1 MILSKLIKIL
11 VCHFIGDYFLQNDF
25 IAKTK
30 GDNVYHLL
38 VHCVLYLV
46 PFYFV
51 SCNTWQLTVL
61 FMSHIVIDALKA
73 TWHKISYAQDQL
85 LHFGVICLMWF
96 SML

>member
-1 MILSKLIKIL
+1 MLSNLIKLL

-38 VHCVLYLV
+38 VHCILYLV

-51 SCNTWQLTVL
+51 SCNAWQLTVL

-73 TWHKISYAQDQL
+73 TWHKISYTQDQL
-85 LHFGVICLMWF
+85 LHFGVICLIWF